1 MVDILLFGGTT
12 EGRELSEALKRK
24 NIPAMVCVATE
35 YGESLLEPGGS
46 LQVHTERLDEAAMAA
61 LMERQQPR
69 LVLDATHPYADGVS
83 RCIRGACA
91 ATGRPYR
98 RVLRRSAMEAGCLTF
113 PDMASLIGWIKGQ
126 PGVIFSSLGSKEARA
141 LSEIPDYQ
149 NRVWLR
155 VLPSLEGLEGCL
167 QAGFPA
173 KHIICMQGPFSKEL
187 NEAMF
192 RAAGADILVT
202 KESGAAGGF
211 TEKLAAARSCG
222 MAIAVLARPRDA
234 DGLTAEEWLRRI
246 EEGTI

>member
-12 EGRELSEALKRK
+12 EGRELSEALKK
-24 NIPAMVCVATE
+24 NNIPAMVCVASE

-46 LQVHTERLDEAAMAA
+46 LQVHAGRLDEAAMAS
-61 LMERQQPR
+61 LMEREQPR

-83 RCIRGACA
+83 HCIQRACA
-91 ATGRPYR
+91 ATGMTYR
-98 RVLRRSAMEAGCLTF
+98 RVLRQSAMEEGCLTF
-113 PDMASLIGWIKGQ
+113 PDMAALIDWLKGQ
-126 PGVIFSSLGSKEARA
+126 EGIIFSSLGSKEARA
-141 LSEIPDYQ
+141 LSEIPDFEQ
-149 NRVWLR
+149 RVWLR

-167 QAGFPA
+167 KAGFPA
-173 KHIICMQGPFSKEL
+173 KHIICMQGPFSREL

-211 TEKLAAARSCG
+211 TEKLAAARNCG
-222 MAIAVLARPRDA
+222 MTTAVLTRPKDT
-234 DGLTAEEWLRRI
+234 DGLTAAEWLRRI

>member
-24 NIPAMVCVATE
+24 NVPSMVCVATE

-46 LQVHTERLDEAAMAA
+46 LQVHAGRMDEAAMAS
-61 LMERQQPR
+61 LMEREQPR

-83 RCIRGACA
+83 HCIQRACA
-91 ATGRPYR
+91 ATGMTYR
-98 RVLRRSAMEAGCLTF
+98 RVLRQSAMEEGCLTF
-113 PDMASLIGWIKGQ
+113 PDMAALIDWLKGQ
-126 PGVIFSSLGSKEARA
+126 EGIIFSSLGSKEARA
-141 LSEIPDYQ
+141 LSEIPDFEQ
-149 NRVWLR
+149 RVWLR

-167 QAGFPA
+167 KAGFPA
-173 KHIICMQGPFSKEL
+173 KHIICMQGPFSREL

-192 RAAGADILVT
+192 RAAGASILVT

-211 TEKLAAARSCG
+211 TEKLAAARNCG
-222 MAIAVLARPRDA
+222 MTTAVLTRPKDA
-234 DGLTAEEWLRRI
+234 DGLTAAEWLRRI